1 MFQDRFHWGF
11 GIEDTFIG
19 DPHPVT
25 GKVLDEYELTDHY
38 RLWKEDFDRI
48 ETIGLDSVRWGIPW
62 YRVQPEKNKWDW
74 SFTDQVIPYI
84 VQEKKLHLVLD
95 LMHYGVPTWM
105 KQAYLDPDYPQ
116 YVEAYTAR
124 VVERYGQY
132 LRFATPYNEP
142 HTACEFCGNRGE
154 WPPYLSGYQGYF
166 DVLKGVVRGT
176 QRQTKLL
183 QKAGIQCVQV
193 ECSGGSLTR
202 DPSLS
207 ELADFECV
215 QQEMFFNFLTGDFA
229 GLEKWFP
236 LFERYGLT
244 ESDLKAFEAQRCT
257 IDIMGINF
265 YPQFSYQNLSV
276 QPDGKPVR
284 TNCQLWTE
292 DLKQKILNRYARF
305 HCPMMITET
314 SVRDDEEMK
323 KRWLQEASRTV
334 FELYQNQIPVYGF
347 FWFPII
353 DMYDWEYRIHEGP
366 KEDFKARFGFYNQ
379 QRQANPCVEI
389 YRSIVKEVGR

>member
-1 MFQDRFHWGF
+1 MHAKHLQIDAAVGSADGAR
-11 GIEDTFIG
+11 IAVAAIQIRIG
-19 DPHPVT
+19 
-25 GKVLDEYELTDHY
+25 
-38 RLWKEDFDRI
+38 
-48 ETIGLDSVRWGIPW
+48 TIGLDSVRWGIPW

-116 YVEAYTAR
+116 YVEEYTAR
-124 VVERYGQY
+124 VIERYGQY

-154 WPPYLSGYQGYF
+154 WPPYLSGYHGYF

-292 DLKQKILNRYARF
+292 DLKQKILNRYDRF

>member
-48 ETIGLDSVRWGIPW
+48 GTIGLDSVRWGIPW

-84 VQEKKLHLVLD
+84 VQQKKLHLVLD

-116 YVEAYTAR
+116 YVEEYTAR
-124 VVERYGQY
+124 VIERYGQY

-207 ELADFECV
+207 ELADFECA

-265 YPQFSYQNLSV
+265 YPQFSYQNLSA
-276 QPDGKPVR
+276 QPDGKPVH

-323 KRWLQEASRTV
+323 KRWLREASRTV

-353 DMYDWEYRIHEGP
+353 DM
-366 KEDFKARFGFYNQ
+366 
-379 QRQANPCVEI
+379 
-389 YRSIVKEVGR
+389 

>member
-1 MFQDRFHWGF
+1 M
-11 GIEDTFIG
+11 
-19 DPHPVT
+19 T
-25 GKVLDEYELTDHY
+25 GSEP
-38 RLWKEDFDRI
+38 
-48 ETIGLDSVRWGIPW
+48 SVRWGIPW

-124 VVERYGQY
+124 VIERYGQY

-154 WPPYLSGYQGYF
+154 WPPYLNGYQGYF

-244 ESDLKAFEAQRCT
+244 ESDLKTFEAQRCT

-265 YPQFSYQNLSV
+265 YPQFSYQNLST

-292 DLKQKILNRYARF
+292 NLKQKILNRYARF

-323 KRWLQEASRTV
+323 KRWIQEASRTV
-334 FELYQNQIPVYGF
+334 FELYQNRIPVYGF

>member
-1 MFQDRFHWGF
+1 M
-11 GIEDTFIG
+11 
-19 DPHPVT
+19 
-25 GKVLDEYELTDHY
+25 
-38 RLWKEDFDRI
+38 
-48 ETIGLDSVRWGIPW
+48 
-62 YRVQPEKNKWDW
+62 
-74 SFTDQVIPYI
+74 IPYI

-105 KQAYLDPDYPQ
+105 KQAYIDPDYPQ
-116 YVEAYTAR
+116 YVEEYTAR
-124 VVERYGQY
+124 VIERYGQY
-132 LRFATPYNEP
+132 LCFATPYNEP

-244 ESDLKAFEAQRCT
+244 ERDLKAFEAQRCT

-366 KEDFKARFGFYNQ
+366 KEDFKACFGFYNQ